1 MMQALQRW
9 MYCLFLVATC
19 MRSSNYRA
27 QKGAIHMIGT
37 SRFSF
42 SLAQW
47 ASYQASC
54 LPTLSLKEQTKT
66 WPELDMENLRGTCPK
81 GKLEFRQVFF
91 EPWNDQTLHVQFFLE
106 KLIVQNSLEGLGIIV
121 RCLKQR
127 RNEPLSKWREVPC
140 LLQLGLSHFIT
151 FDNC

>member
-1 MMQALQRW
+1 MLWLLAIQPKNYYWWCKLYIGECTVFSW
-9 MYCLFLVATC
+9 LLTC

-27 QKGAIHMIGT
+27 QKSATHLIGT
-37 SRFSF
+37 SRFLL

-47 ASYQASC
+47 ASYQASH
-54 LPTLSLKEQTKT
+54 LPTRSLKEQTKT
-66 WPELDMENLRGTCPK
+66 WPELDTENSRGTCPK

-91 EPWNDQTLHVQFFLE
+91 EPWNDQTLQVQFFLE

-127 RNEPLSKWREVPC
+127 RNEP
-140 LLQLGLSHFIT
+140 
-151 FDNC
+151 